1 MHGTF
6 PEWPPK
12 RMLLPEAIEPWTT
25 LVAPFALASIPLVL
39 ATLVAAVRFGGKI
52 SLAKIV
58 GILVIATAATPM

>member
-12 RMLLPEAIEPWTT
+12 RTSLPEAIEPWTT
-25 LVAPFALASIPLVL
+25 LVAPIAIAAIPLFL
-39 ATLVAAVRFGGKI
+39 ATFVAVVRFGSKV

-58 GILVIATAATPM
+58 GILVVATTATPM